1 MNPAQVTPALAG
13 SERDGDGRLVK
24 LIYDSTP
31 PLKAPDVNPWL
42 VAVDGS
48 DNALRA
54 VAHVAGQAPE
64 MNACALHLVHVQP
77 WLSKEAA
84 GAELAH
90 RALEATAQARA
101 LLDTK
106 GLPWRLHVAMGDPAE
121 RILEEAV
128 RLKRHRH
135 RHRQPRPQHR
145 RKPAARVRGPQGHA
159 PRPLAGDG
167 GAVRDGAP
175 GLLSVPADAA
185 PSASAF
191 FLRNPK
197 GD

>member
-24 LIYDSTP
+24 LIFDSTP
-31 PLKAPDVNPWL
+31 PLKAPDINPWL
-42 VAVDGS
+42 VALDGS

-54 VAHVAGQAPE
+54 VAHAARQAGE

-128 RLKRHRH
+128 RLNAVGIVIGNRGLNTVESLLLVSVAHKVMHLSRL
-135 RHRQPRPQHR
+135 PVLV
-145 RKPAARVRGPQGHA
+145 VR
-159 PRPLAGDG
+159 
-167 GAVRDGAP
+167 
-175 GLLSVPADAA
+175 
-185 PSASAF
+185 
-191 FLRNPK
+191 
-197 GD
+197 